1 MEVSSQR
8 LFDILDKTLFAC
20 FTIGGSVRVEQVRQQ
35 AFLDGGIPAQG
46 LVVQDEQEAVE
57 LHQDLVQH
65 WKKAQTKEG
74 QQWSNYFNPQRL
86 WWDFTLR
93 HVILKH
99 WLLMIRTAQ
108 LLLEEQRERVFEVP
122 KEKKMKSARSC
133 LQMLKFAVLA
143 NIQLKDRDGPGSGGR
158 PDVGWVSPCCYWQL
172 RACLNLFWEFGER
185 SPPEEGGA
193 CGLRR
198 RLGAAHTHPSGVS
211 AELTAFSLLR
221 RALCVPRQCL
231 SDSWIGSLLQWAS
244 VCEDLG
250 KRWDGG
256 RGTLL
261 KGKARGSS
269 ATVLWNAWNPLTEG
283 GPFHALEVD
292 IHLYFPLAVNLIVK
306 FISLLIS
313 FNHFFNH
320 N

>member
-1 MEVSSQR
+1 
-8 LFDILDKTLFAC
+8 
-20 FTIGGSVRVEQVRQQ
+20 
-35 AFLDGGIPAQG
+35 
-46 LVVQDEQEAVE
+46 
-57 LHQDLVQH
+57 
-65 WKKAQTKEG
+65 
-74 QQWSNYFNPQRL
+74 
-86 WWDFTLR
+86 
-93 HVILKH
+93 
-99 WLLMIRTAQ
+99 
-108 LLLEEQRERVFEVP
+108 
-122 KEKKMKSARSC
+122 
-133 LQMLKFAVLA
+133 MLKFAVRA
-143 NIQLKDRDGPGSGGR
+143 NIQVKHSDGPGSGGR
-158 PDVGWVSPCCYWQL
+158 PDVGWVSPCCCWQL

-269 ATVLWNAWNPLTEG
+269 ATVLWNAWNPLTER

-292 IHLYFPLAVNLIVK
+292 IHLYFPLADNLIVK
-306 FISLLIS
+306 FISLLIFLIIS
-313 FNHFFNH
+313 SITISYNVKPADAILHLYSIYCIMADPFPILLYYTDLRSTTPLFSWSLFLKELHYNMWTHYWITGADIYPRACASLSDNTMLSESLVNYGNNYLARLVRH
-320 N
+320 WSLKKV